1 MSSRPAETSIIIR
14 TYNEQ
19 RDLPALFD
27 ALDLQRYRD
36 FEVIVVDSGSFDRTR
51 EVAVD
56 RGAKLI
62 RIEKHD
68 FTFGYSLNT
77 GIRAAAGRFAVAVS
91 AHTVPAGNDWLAN
104 LVKPLRDDPNTAMSY
119 GRQIG
124 VPSSKFSEAED
135 FERLF
140 GAESRTDSLRDIRAN
155 NANSAIRRDLWLRH
169 PFDESLPGLEDV
181 EWARNWLRQNFQ
193 VVYVPDAPIHHIH
206 EESWQQVEN
215 RYYREAVAARQMGV
229 KLPSNVLKEVWR
241 EIFHAVGDWRRLFFM
256 RSSPVLERLTRAQS
270 AREVL
275 YFRWRKLRGTLRGLT
290 QSHAMES
297 REEQESILFDK
308 MSRAVIVK
316 ARGTAV
322 LEEVPVP
329 EIKPGEVLI
338 RVAHVAVCATDIDVL
353 DGRLGYFENGM
364 SSYPIIPG
372 HEFSGWVA
380 ARGQNVNGIPEGSPV
395 VVEPIQSCGVCE
407 YCAAGNQIACADR
420 REIGVMSADGAYA
433 NYIVTPARFVHR
445 LPPEF
450 DMRLA
455 ALVEPTA
462 VVLKGLRRLGL
473 GKASPARQRSC
484 AVIGS
489 GSLGHICAK
498 AVHELGHAVTG
509 FDRNDERN
517 ALLRVD
523 GISTSRDLSDLGQ
536 FDTLIEVTGSQDVLE
551 AAIRYSRP
559 GAQILLL
566 GFPYAERDFSFEQIV
581 ASDKSIIGSV
591 GSNRE
596 DFEAAIGLLP
606 KLGLRHHLAC
616 ELSLG
621 QFDEAWKLC
630 RTGRALKVILT
641 PEWPETAAA

>member
-1 MSSRPAETSIIIR
+1 MSSRPVETSVIIR

-27 ALDLQRYRD
+27 ALNLQRYRD

-51 EVAVD
+51 EIAVD

-91 AHTVPAGNDWLAN
+91 AHTVPAGDNWLAN

-135 FERLF
+135 FERLY
-140 GAESRTDSLRDIRAN
+140 GAEFRTDTLRDIRAN

-169 PFDESLPGLEDV
+169 PFDEALPGLEDV
-181 EWARNWLRQNFQ
+181 EWARYWLRQNLQ
-193 VVYVPDAPIHHIH
+193 VVYVPDAPIRHIH

-229 KLPSNVLKEVWR
+229 KRPSNVLKEVWR
-241 EIFHAVGDWRRLFFM
+241 DVCHALGDWRRLFFKP
-256 RSSPVLERLTRAQS
+256 SNPVLERLTRAQS

-275 YFRWRKLRGTLRGLT
+275 YFRRRKLWGTIRGLT

-316 ARGTAV
+316 ERGTAV

-353 DGRLGYFENGM
+353 EGRLGYFENGM
-364 SSYPIIPG
+364 ASYPIIPG

-380 ARGQNVNGIPEGSPV
+380 AYGQNVNGISEGSPV
-395 VVEPIQSCGVCE
+395 VVEPIQSCGACG
-407 YCAAGNQIACADR
+407 YCTAGNQIACADR

-433 NYIVTPARFVHR
+433 NYIATPARFVHK

-455 ALVEPTA
+455 ALAEPMA
-462 VVLKGLRRLGL
+462 VVLKGLRRLE
-473 GKASPARQRSC
+473 ASLANRRAPRRC
-484 AVIGS
+484 AVIGA
-489 GSLGHICAK
+489 GPLGHLCAK
-498 AVHELGHAVTG
+498 VLASRGHQVTA
-509 FDRNDERN
+509 FDRNPKRR
-517 ALLRVD
+517 ALFD
-523 GISTSRDLSDLGQ
+523 GTGISTAEDLGLLDG
-536 FDTLIEVTGSQDVLE
+536 FNIVIEVTGDPEVLE
-551 AAIRYSRP
+551 AALHGSP
-559 GAQILLL
+559 ANAALLLL
-566 GFPYAERDFSFEQIV
+566 GLPYGARPFSFETI
-581 ASDKSIIGSV
+581 AAYDKTVIGSV
-591 GSNRE
+591 GSASE
-596 DFEAAIGLLP
+596 D
-606 KLGLRHHLAC
+606 
-616 ELSLG
+616 
-621 QFDEAWKLC
+621 FDEAVRLLPSLDLAPYFQCSLPLEKFARGWQIN
-630 RTGRALKVILT
+630 RSGDVLKVLFDVS
-641 PEWPETAAA
+641 